1 MTDSNR
7 GMRLIPAIDLR
18 GGRCV
23 RLLRGDFEAETRYD
37 ADPRQLLAK
46 YRDFGA
52 DWLHMVDLDGA
63 RDGHGLNREIIVEL
77 AKQTTVKLQVGGGLR
92 DTDAVSQ
99 VLNAGVARAV
109 IGSAAV
115 TAIDLV
121 RTWLGNFGAER
132 VVLAFDVRLDHAGTP
147 RVAIHGW
154 REQSALSL
162 WDAVAN
168 FADCGLEHVL
178 CTDVSRDG
186 ALSGPN
192 VDLYAE
198 AVRRFPHI
206 EWQASGG
213 LRDARDLHALAR
225 AGASAAISG
234 KALLDDLIPAE
245 DLQAFLPNASS
256 PA

>member
-1 MTDSNR
+1 MTDANPF
-7 GMRLIPAIDLR
+7 MRLIPAIDLKD
-18 GGRCV
+18 GHCV
-23 RLLRGDFEAETRYD
+23 RLLRGDFGAETRYS
-37 ADPRQLLAK
+37 ADPRALLAK
-46 YRDFGA
+46 YREFGA
-52 DWLHMVDLDGA
+52 DWLHVVDLDGA
-63 RDGHGLNREIIVEL
+63 RDGRGGHRELIVEL
-77 AKQTTVKLQVGGGLR
+77 AMQTAVMLQVGGGLR

-99 VLNAGVARAV
+99 VLNAGVGRAV

-115 TAIDLV
+115 TDVDLV
-121 RTWLGNFGAER
+121 RTWLDDFGAER
-132 VVLAFDVRLDHAGTP
+132 LVLAFDVRHDPAGTP

-154 REQSALSL
+154 REQSTLSL

-168 FADCGLEHVL
+168 FEDYDLKHVL

-192 VDLYAE
+192 VELYAE
-198 AVRRFPHI
+198 AVQRFPHI

-213 LRDARDLHALAR
+213 IRDARDLHALAR
-225 AGASAAISG
+225 VGAKAAISG
-234 KALLDDLIPAE
+234 KALLDNLIPLE